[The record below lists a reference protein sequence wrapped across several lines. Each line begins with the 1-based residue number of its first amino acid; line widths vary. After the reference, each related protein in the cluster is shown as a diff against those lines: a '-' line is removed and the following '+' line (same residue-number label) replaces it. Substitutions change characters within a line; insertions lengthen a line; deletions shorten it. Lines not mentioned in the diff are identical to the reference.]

1 MTPGVASL
9 SGQQLREVRAN
20 RSTMTSVRTTC
31 AFGRTASYPRLRTDG
46 ARALGAALRTNTVVD
61 ELDLT
66 SQGLGDEGI
75 SALMLALGSN
85 QRPTAVRRLRLR
97 NNGIG
102 DQGAAALAEF
112 MISSITLVELDI
124 RDNLIGD
131 VGARELA
138 FALSRSDSIRRF
150 DLRGNRTRDDGSLA
164 VTEALRLNARLR
176 KHPCVIEYD

>member
-1 MTPGVASL
+1 M
-9 SGQQLREVRAN
+9 
-20 RSTMTSVRTTC
+20 
-31 AFGRTASYPRLRTDG
+31 AFPRLWPAGGGRVRLDRDG
-46 ARALGAALRTNTVVD
+46 GGCHERG
-61 ELDLT
+61 
-66 SQGLGDEGI
+66 
-75 SALMLALGSN
+75 
-85 QRPTAVRRLRLR
+85 RL
-97 NNGIG
+97 G

-112 MISSITLVELDI
+112 MISSMTLVELDI